1 MLLIVSLRLDDEP
14 DPDLPSLLLLPLGR
28 SYFPL
33 AGTISIPESLL
44 LPDDRRLITEVSLE
58 VEEEDE
64 LEDFGEVD
72 RLESEEEDGDCK
84 ECRGFLSEDPEV
96 DPDPEPD
103 LGEEEEEK

>member
-1 MLLIVSLRLDDEP
+1 M
-14 DPDLPSLLLLPLGR
+14 
-28 SYFPL
+28 
-33 AGTISIPESLL
+33 
-44 LPDDRRLITEVSLE
+44 E